1 VTGEARVADASAL
14 LDSDPAFYLSY
25 NLIITS
31 NAPPVLE
38 ERIAELLWQTSSTPE
53 KPDIPLMSIRTSGLT
68 GRLQIQVRE
77 HCGESAPRKVC

>member
-1 VTGEARVADASAL
+1 MTGEARVADASAL

-38 ERIAELLWQTSSTPE
+38 ERIADLLWQS
-53 KPDIPLMSIRTSGLT
+53 
-68 GRLQIQVRE
+68 
-77 HCGESAPRKVC
+77 ESCLW